1 MNAFATP
8 ETNAFVDSLN
18 DDFDVEF
25 AKLTSHACK
34 LERERDQLRAAMG
47 LIAEDC
53 TAWLHAENDLPAVD
67 FVKAVR
73 DYATTYS
80 LQTSD
85 E

>member
-8 ETNAFVDSLN
+8 ETDAFVDSLN

-25 AKLTSHACK
+25 AQLTGHARK
-34 LERERDQLRAAMG
+34 LEQERDLLRAAMD

-53 TAWLHAENDLPAVD
+53 TAWLHSENDLPAVD

-80 LQTSD
+80 LPSN

>member
-1 MNAFATP
+1 MNNFATP
-8 ETNAFVDSLN
+8 ETDAEELVQMGSDWKFVN
-18 DDFDVEF
+18 VEF
-25 AKLTSHACK
+25 ARQ
-34 LERERDQLRAAMG
+34 LERERDLLRAAMG

-80 LQTSD
+80 LQPSNQ
-85 E
+85 